1 MKNILLVILLSLT
14 SLVVFGQTKK
24 ENSFFTWENFVD
36 GFGKEIVLAEDV
48 YDRMAKD
55 GLKENSLTKMD
66 FTFVSD
72 KEENLIEL
80 GKFIKTHYPYSV
92 QEIKQNDKHW
102 EINGETNLFPMT
114 ADNLMYW
121 VLDMYKRGFDFDA
134 VFDAYGGEVDSKTT
148 TFPIMDSAKGDY
160 YFEKGVDCY
169 YHGDLS
175 GSIFNWS
182 LAIENNFIDP
192 NVYYFRAIVKNELYA
207 WKFALIDYDKA
218 IELDPKF
225 VEALIYRGVLKDEN
239 EDYKG
244 AIADY
249 EIVLKLEELKDK
261 EKQQAYFS
269 LGNTYLNMKDEDKAC
284 ENWYKALS
292 NGAEYAN
299 ERINEYCNKTRK

>member
-1 MKNILLVILLSLT
+1 MKNRLSVMLLLLISLN
-14 SLVVFGQTKK
+14 VFGQKK
-24 ENSFFTWENFVD
+24 EEHNFFTWKNFVD

-48 YDRMAKD
+48 FDRMAKD

-102 EINGETNLFPMT
+102 EINGETNVFPMT

-121 VLDMYKRGFDFDA
+121 VLDMYKRGFEFEA
-134 VFDAYGGEVDSKTT
+134 VFEAYGGQIDSETS
-148 TFPIMDSAKGDY
+148 TFPIVDSTKADY
-160 YFEKGVDCY
+160 YFEKGMNCY
-169 YHGDLS
+169 DQGDLS

-182 LAIENNFIDP
+182 LAIENNPKDP
-192 NVYYFRAIVKNELYA
+192 NAYYSRAIAKEELYA
-207 WKFALIDYDKA
+207 WKSALIDYDKA
-218 IELDPKF
+218 IEIAPKF
-225 VEALIYRGVLKDEN
+225 ADALINRGGLKYEN
-239 EDYKG
+239 GDYEG

-249 EIVLKLEELKDK
+249 ETVLRLERVGDRQQ
-261 EKQQAYFS
+261 QQAYFNI
-269 LGNTYLNMKDEDKAC
+269 GNTYLNLKDKNKAC
-284 ENWYKALS
+284 ENWYKALN

-299 ERINEYCNKTRK
+299 ERIKEYCK